1 MKTTDE
7 GKPLTLREKL
17 ANKALVGIRTETWG
31 KPITSSIPMAKVGAK
46 VGGKLA
52 RTPPKYRLVL
62 G

>member
-1 MKTTDE
+1 MKTPDE

-31 KPITSSIPMAKVGAK
+31 NPITSSIPMAKVGAK

-52 RTPPKYRLVL
+52 QTPPK
-62 G
+62 